1 MAAKPNQQG
10 QYGQGPSPLPIAFA
24 RTPVQFAQ
32 NQLLNYAEKRDI
44 ELYKKGATPL
54 KGGQWDGKHLHT
66 FLVRVREKARQY
78 VWMPLLTFCTRNL
91 INNYGE
97 VTHKEVHQA
106 AQVYL
111 AANN

>member
-10 QYGQGPSPLPIAFA
+10 QYGHGPPPLPIAFA
-24 RTPVQFAQ
+24 RTPVQFSQ

-44 ELYKKGATPL
+44 ELYKKEAAPL

-66 FLVRVREKARQY
+66 FLVRVGEKARQY

-91 INNYGE
+91 IDNHGE
-97 VTHKEVHQA
+97 VTYKEVHQA

-111 AANN
+111 VANN